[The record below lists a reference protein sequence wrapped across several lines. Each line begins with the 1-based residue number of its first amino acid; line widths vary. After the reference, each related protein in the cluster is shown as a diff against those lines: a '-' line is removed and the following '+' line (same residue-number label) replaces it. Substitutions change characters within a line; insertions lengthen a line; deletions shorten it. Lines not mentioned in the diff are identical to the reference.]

1 MGEGKG
7 ETIGHDWAGNGAG
20 AGEAAGGSARSG
32 AGEYDAMSDGVRIA
46 VGDGVLRVT
55 FEKPESLNA
64 VNTDMLRTVEHALR
78 RHETD
83 ENVRAVVFS
92 GEGRGFCSGIDLA
105 GHSPGVEPEVLETAS
120 EMVDAANA
128 VIAAIRRFPTPVIAV
143 TQGPV
148 AGVGVSLA
156 LVCDLVVCADDAY
169 FMLTFTRIG
178 LMPDGGATALVA
190 ASIGRARA
198 MRLALLAP
206 RISAAEAA
214 EWGLVSMV
222 VPATELEQAADDVV
236 RQILDGPAV
245 AFKETKFAV
254 NEATLGS
261 LENALRYERAGQARL
276 MRTADLA
283 EGVAAFTEKR
293 APKFIGR

>member
-1 MGEGKG
+1 MAENTNGQMNPGSV
-7 ETIGHDWAGNGAG
+7 GAG
-20 AGEAAGGSARSG
+20 DYEAT
-32 AGEYDAMSDGVRIA
+32 SDGVRIA
-46 VGDGVLRVT
+46 VSGGVLRIT
-55 FEKPESLNA
+55 FEKPDSLNA
-64 VNTDMLRTVEHALR
+64 VSTDMLRSVEHALR

-83 ENVRAVVFS
+83 ENVRVVVLV
-92 GEGRGFCSGIDLA
+92 GEGRGFCSGVDLA
-105 GHSPGVEPEVLETAS
+105 GRSKGEQASPELLETAS
-120 EMVDAANA
+120 EAVDAANA
-128 VIAAIRRFPTPVIAV
+128 VVSAIRRFPAPVVAL

-156 LVCDLVVCADDAY
+156 LVCDLVVCSDDAY
-169 FMLTFTRIG
+169 FMLAFTRIG

-198 MRLALLAP
+198 MRMALLAP
-206 RISAAEAA
+206 RISAAEAE

-222 VPATELEQAADDVV
+222 VPADDLERVADDVLQ
-236 RQILDGPAV
+236 QILSGPAV

-276 MRTADLA
+276 MRTDDLA
-283 EGVAAFTEKR
+283 EGLAAFAEKR
-293 APKFIGR
+293 QPKFTGR